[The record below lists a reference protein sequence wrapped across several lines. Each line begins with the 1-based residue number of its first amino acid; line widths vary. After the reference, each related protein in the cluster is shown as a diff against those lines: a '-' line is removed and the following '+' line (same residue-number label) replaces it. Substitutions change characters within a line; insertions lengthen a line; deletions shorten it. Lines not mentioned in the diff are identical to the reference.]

1 MTKTPSV
8 HRVAPFTS
16 HITQPFTHLEDAM
29 NRKLINLLSLGVIML
44 GASKLAAQQ
53 DEVIAPGDGETNYQT
68 CMNYC
73 MQEYGFAYCQSECKG
88 LATQ

>member
-1 MTKTPSV
+1 
-8 HRVAPFTS
+8 
-16 HITQPFTHLEDAM
+16 M

-44 GASKLAAQQ
+44 GASKLAAQ
-53 DEVIAPGDGETNYQT
+53 DSVIAEPGETNYQT

-88 LATQ
+88 LATE